1 MSMLKKLKSIFVVQE
16 EENSPA
22 AETKS
27 QKSKTSSSEDTP
39 VINIDKSNKP
49 SSTKPDEKFVNLL
62 LKAIEDNNIEGFDY
76 IEFKQSV
83 QSLKKV
89 EQDEG
94 QRFKNAFAMA
104 NAMGLTKNKLFSSAK
119 HYVKV
124 LSTEEKKFA
133 EAFESQKN
141 KQINDR
147 ESRSEQLETSI
158 KAKEAEIQ
166 KLQKEIN
173 KEKKQ
178 LENIE
183 SDITKALAK
192 VESTKDGFYSA
203 YNMVLQQIKDD
214 LDKITTH
221 IS

>member
-1 MSMLKKLKSIFVVQE
+1 MSMLKKLKRIFVVE
-16 EENSPA
+16 EEGGRTSDPKP
-22 AETKS
+22 TK
-27 QKSKTSSSEDTP
+27 KSNKKAVQETP
-39 VINIDKSNKP
+39 VINIDNSKKA
-49 SSTKPDEKFVNLL
+49 SSSKPDEKFVTLL
-62 LKAIEDNNIEGFDY
+62 LKAIEENNVEGFDY

-83 QSLKKV
+83 QSLKNV

-104 NAMGLTKNKLFSSAK
+104 ESMGLTKNKLFSSAK

-124 LSTEEKKFA
+124 LDTEEKKFA

-141 KQINDR
+141 KQVNDR
-147 ESRSEQLETSI
+147 ESRSTQMEASI
-158 KAKEAEIQ
+158 KEKEAQIQ
-166 KLQKEIN
+166 KLQKEID

-178 LENIE
+178 LANVE

-192 VESTKDGFYSA
+192 VEATKDGFYAA

-214 LDKITTH
+214 LDKITTY